1 MAKHVVATVDE
12 IPPGERKIVELE
24 GRSLGI
30 FNINGEFYAV
40 RNICPHQGAPLCE
53 GRLTGLLQSDVPGE
67 YRYTRKGEILRCVW
81 HGWEFRYQNRAVVVE
96 PSTEAC
102 EEVPGRGRGR
112 GYSGIR
118 ACKRDR
124 TPPKPIP
131 YPSISSMWSL
141 TCPNSR
147 REFSDFHCQI
157 A

>member
-24 GRSLGI
+24 GRSLGV

-81 HGWEFRYQNRAVVVE
+81 HGWEFDIKTGTVVVE

-102 EEVPGRGRGR
+102 EEVPGRGRGWGDR
-112 GYSGIR
+112 GIGAAKGTVHRRDLFRIR
-118 ACKRDR
+118 RSAVCG
-124 TPPKPIP
+124 
-131 YPSISSMWSL
+131 
-141 TCPNSR
+141 
-147 REFSDFHCQI
+147 H
-157 A
+157 

>member
-24 GRSLGI
+24 GRSLGV

-81 HGWEFRYQNRAVVVE
+81 HGWEFDIKTGQSWWNPAQKRVRKYPVEVEDGATVASGLQKGPYTAETYAVSVDQQYVVIDLPE
-96 PSTEAC
+96 
-102 EEVPGRGRGR
+102 
-112 GYSGIR
+112 
-118 ACKRDR
+118 
-124 TPPKPIP
+124 
-131 YPSISSMWSL
+131 
-141 TCPNSR
+141 
-147 REFSDFHCQI
+147 
-157 A
+157 